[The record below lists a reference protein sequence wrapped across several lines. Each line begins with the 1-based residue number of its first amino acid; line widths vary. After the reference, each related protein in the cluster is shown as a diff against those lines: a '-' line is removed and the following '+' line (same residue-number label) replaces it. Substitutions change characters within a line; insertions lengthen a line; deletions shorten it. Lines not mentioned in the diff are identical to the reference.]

1 MLYSVAICDLFQ
13 LQASCP
19 KMESSKIF
27 SLIFIIAVIA
37 INESS
42 SSSVDGEICRCGRI
56 YDPVCAS
63 DGAINKTY
71 DNECI
76 LRCDQNIARRVGRM
90 IIKMHE
96 GVCRVDGDEM

>member
-1 MLYSVAICDLFQ
+1 VLYSVAICDLFQ

-27 SLIFIIAVIA
+27 LLIFIIAVIA

-42 SSSVDGEICRCGRI
+42 SSSLNGEICRCGRI

-63 DGAINKTY
+63 DGSINKTY

-76 LRCDQNIARRVGRM
+76 LHCEQRRVGRM
-90 IIKMHE
+90 IIKIYE
-96 GVCRVDGDEM
+96 GVCRADGDEM